1 MDIAI
6 VGRHTKV
13 SEDVRQKILE
23 KMTKIETLAPKATRA
38 DVHVVHERNPRLS
51 SDRERVEITLYDH
64 GVVRVEAAADDRL
77 VALDAAVARLTD
89 RLRKQHERK
98 AHRFQNTPPLHAVPI
113 ADLEATLDL
122 PDSSKDDQN
131 SDDDQVS
138 SVESWEGAPEG
149 STREVPIDGTP
160 ITIRSKTH
168 EGAPMSVEE
177 AIDQMELVGHDFFLF
192 HDNESGLASAVYR
205 RRGWTYGVIHLESTA
220 PEPASIDR
228 ESADAGAARRE
239 SA

>member
-23 KMTKIETLAPKATRA
+23 KMTKVETLAPKATRA
-38 DVHVVHERNPRLS
+38 EVHVVHERSPRLA
-51 SDRERVEITLYDH
+51 SDRERIEITLYDH

-77 VALDAAVARLTD
+77 VALDAAATRLVE
-89 RLRKQHERK
+89 RLRRQHERK
-98 AHRFQNTPPLHAVPI
+98 VKRHKNTPPLHAVPI
-113 ADLEATLDL
+113 ADAEATLDM
-122 PDSSKDDQN
+122 PDKKADADDE
-131 SDDDQVS
+131 QVS

-149 STREVPIDGTP
+149 NTREVPIDGTP
-160 ITIRSKTH
+160 IVIRSKTH
-168 EGAPMSVEE
+168 EGAPMSVAD

-192 HDNESGLASAVYR
+192 HDIESGLASAVYR

-220 PEPASIDR
+220 PEPATIGHDNADAEAAER
-228 ESADAGAARRE
+228 ESA
-239 SA
+239 